1 LTDTLHDTTRELLV
15 QSLLAWGL
23 RGTVRGE
30 GDAMIVS
37 CNGAEI
43 RIESAQP
50 GLPFRWMVSLNG
62 RRRGAISLVAVL
74 RQVRSALDP
83 AYAVN
88 RVRIAALPAAQ

>member
-1 LTDTLHDTTRELLV
+1 LTGTLHDTTRELLA

-23 RGTVRGE
+23 QGTARIEEEAVT
-30 GDAMIVS
+30 VS

-50 GLPFRWMVSLNG
+50 GLPFRWIVSING

-83 AYAVN
+83 AHTAS
-88 RVRIAALPAAQ
+88 RVRIAALPAEQ

>member
-1 LTDTLHDTTRELLV
+1 LTSTLHDTTHELLA

-23 RGTVRGE
+23 KGKMRGE
-30 GDAMIVS
+30 GDAMIV
-37 CNGAEI
+37 CCDGAEI
-43 RIESAQP
+43 RLEAAQP
-50 GLPFRWMVSLNG
+50 GLPFRWMVSVNG

-88 RVRIAALPAAQ
+88 RVRVGALPAAQ